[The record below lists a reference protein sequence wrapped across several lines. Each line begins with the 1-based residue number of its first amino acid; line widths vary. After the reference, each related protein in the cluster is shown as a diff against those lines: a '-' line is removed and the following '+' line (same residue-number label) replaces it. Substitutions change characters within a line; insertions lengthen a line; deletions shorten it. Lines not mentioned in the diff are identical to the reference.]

1 MLLVVEDVGPEWSRF
16 GASLPDGAGSGIDR
30 PAGLAYRDAV
40 ADPHELPMTASTTP
54 PADEPTPAEKVLGAI
69 GGVEALAIG
78 MTRQA
83 TEFAADLLPTFPGF
97 PGDALDAPTAI
108 VDKVFETVE
117 DALAP
122 RSSLARDV
130 VHQQGTFVKGMFDS
144 VQPIVDA
151 LAGRR
156 GRAAD

>member
-1 MLLVVEDVGPEWSRF
+1 MSSSS
-16 GASLPDGAGSGIDR
+16 A
-30 PAGLAYRDAV
+30 
-40 ADPHELPMTASTTP
+40 P
-54 PADEPTPAEKVLGAI
+54 PPEPTPAEKVLGAI
-69 GGVEALAIG
+69 GGAQALALG

-83 TEFAADLLPTFPGF
+83 TEFAADRLPPVPGF

-108 VDKVFETVE
+108 VDKVFESVE
-117 DALAP
+117 DLLGP

-130 VHQQGTFVKGMFDS
+130 VHQQGTFVRGVFGS

-156 GRAAD
+156 DAPTGDA

>member
-1 MLLVVEDVGPEWSRF
+1 MSE
-16 GASLPDGAGSGIDR
+16 
-30 PAGLAYRDAV
+30 
-40 ADPHELPMTASTTP
+40 STSPP

-69 GGVEALAIG
+69 GGVQALAIG
-78 MTRQA
+78 VTRQA
-83 TEFAADLLPTFPGF
+83 TEFAADRLPAIPGF

-122 RSSLARDV
+122 RSTVARDV
-130 VHQQGTFVKGMFDS
+130 VHQQGTFVRSVFGS

-151 LAGRR
+151 LSGRR
-156 GRAAD
+156 RPGP